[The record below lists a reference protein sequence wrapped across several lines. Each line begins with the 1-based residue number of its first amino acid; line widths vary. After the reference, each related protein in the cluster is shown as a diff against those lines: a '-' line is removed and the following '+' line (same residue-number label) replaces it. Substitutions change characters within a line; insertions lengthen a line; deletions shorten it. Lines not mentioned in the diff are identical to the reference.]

1 MAGTVRKRRGKAKE
15 LPPHVAEQVD
25 RLLVEGS
32 SFEEI
37 GSFLAEQGH
46 DIEKTTIGR
55 YGNDFLEC
63 YRRLRVIEEKSRA
76 LASDNED
83 GLVLGEAASRLF
95 AQMIIESQLKG
106 EIKIDILP
114 KLLSDF
120 ARLQSSNVQRERLRL
135 EFRARVEKAA
145 EEVGQKTRKNGLSE
159 EAAEEIRRKI
169 LGIAE

>member
-1 MAGTVRKRRGKAKE
+1 MAETARKRKGKGKE
-15 LPPHVAEQVD
+15 LPLHIAEQVD

-37 GSFLAEQGH
+37 RSFLAEQGQ
-46 DIEKTTIGR
+46 DITKTTIGR
-55 YGNDFLEC
+55 YGAEFLEC

-76 LASDNED
+76 LASDTED
-83 GLVLGEAASRLF
+83 GLLLGEAASRLF
-95 AQMIIESQLKG
+95 TQMIIESQLDG
-106 EIKIDILP
+106 KIELETLP

-120 ARLQSSNVQRERLRL
+120 ARLQSSNVQRERLRR

-145 EEVGQKTRKNGLSE
+145 EEVGQKNRKNGLSE

>member
-1 MAGTVRKRRGKAKE
+1 MAGTVRKRKGKAKE
-15 LPPHVAEQVD
+15 LPPQVAEQVD

-37 GSFLAEQGH
+37 SNFLSEQGH
-46 DIEKTTIGR
+46 DIAKTTIGR
-55 YGNDFLEC
+55 YGKDFLEC
-63 YRRLRVIEEKSRA
+63 LRRLRVIEEKSRA
-76 LASDNED
+76 LASGDED

-95 AQMIIESQLKG
+95 AQMIIESQLEG
-106 EIKIDILP
+106 KIDLDILP

-120 ARLQSSNVQRERLRL
+120 ARLQSSNVQRERLRR

-145 EEVGQKTRKNGLSE
+145 EEVGQKTRKGGLSD